1 VERIVESCDQAAD
14 QGDRACAAEG
24 DTPAGEVEGPRMTAD
39 LKDVGRSVD
48 HKELRTLLVI
58 HGFIT
63 MAARA
68 VIIVLF
74 AHLSKN
80 SQ

>member
-1 VERIVESCDQAAD
+1 
-14 QGDRACAAEG
+14 
-24 DTPAGEVEGPRMTAD
+24 MTAD